1 MTTPGPQRDSHPA
14 SRPGAPDDETL
25 ALVNTADGATN
36 ELLDAI
42 LATERVVASVHA
54 MRATV
59 IDQLFTHILTR
70 ENLIDA
76 AAGRPVA
83 TSGTAD
89 GWNAETR
96 ARRVAASELACAT
109 RISERQATDLIEQS
123 RALTTRLPATRAA
136 LAEGRI
142 ALGHAVAMVDE
153 AATISTVVDDRDRM
167 LSEARGASSVDSAD
181 TGNDAGET
189 AIYATDDLPTCAEV
203 VAEFERQA
211 LRHAE
216 STSPGRFRQRAR
228 RLRERLEPLTRE
240 RRCAERV
247 AERGV
252 WVEPAR
258 DGMAYLTA
266 YLPAADAWAAYNRIS
281 NIANQ
286 LARTDRH
293 DDSIRGGAASDS
305 TTNETPS
312 VEAVGA
318 TSDAFTRPPRSAP
331 TDPPLSDDR
340 TLPQRRADVLR
351 DLLFDG
357 AMPASGTGT
366 GIRPT
371 VLVTVPVLTLLGRNT
386 DEVASIEGHGPIPD
400 AEARRLAAAAPSFIR
415 VLTHHETGATLS
427 VGRDRYVVPR
437 DLRMWLRVRDEFCR
451 FPGCG
456 RAAAHS
462 DVDHTRDWQHGGTT
476 AADNLAHL
484 CPSHHRLKHHTRWRV
499 QHDGDGTLLWTAPS
513 GRTYRT
519 EPAHALPS
527 G

>member
-1 MTTPGPQRDSHPA
+1 MTSPDPQRESDDTSRLSAGLGAGTGAGAGTRAGAGDSAGDA
-14 SRPGAPDDETL
+14 ST
-25 ALVNTADGATN
+25 TAATTTVELINATDGATN

-42 LATERVVASVHA
+42 LASERVVASVHA
-54 MRATV
+54 MRATA

-76 AAGRPVA
+76 AAGRAVP
-83 TSGTAD
+83 SPGTAD

-96 ARRVAASELACAT
+96 ARRVAASELACAM
-109 RISERQATDLIEQS
+109 RISERQATELIEQS
-123 RALTTRLPATRAA
+123 RALATRLPATRAA

-167 LSEARGASSVDSAD
+167 LAESRHGDAAD
-181 TGNDAGET
+181 A
-189 AIYATDDLPTCAEV
+189 LPTATEV
-203 VAEFERQA
+203 VAEFEQQA
-211 LRHAE
+211 LRHTE
-216 STSPGRFRQRAR
+216 VTSPGRFRQRAR

-240 RRCAERV
+240 RRCAERI

-281 NIANQ
+281 DIANQ
-286 LARTDRH
+286 LGRTDRRS
-293 DDSIRGGAASDS
+293 DSIARAA
-305 TTNETPS
+305 
-312 VEAVGA
+312 
-318 TSDAFTRPPRSAP
+318 
-331 TDPPLSDDR
+331 DDR

-371 VLVTVPVLTLLGRNT
+371 VLVTVPVLTLLGRDT
-386 DEVASIEGHGPIPD
+386 DDVASIEGHGPIPD
-400 AEARRLAAAAPSFIR
+400 AEARRLAVAAPSFIR
-415 VLTHHETGATLS
+415 ILTHPETGATLS
-427 VGRDRYVVPR
+427 VGRDRYVVPS
-437 DLRMWLRVRDEFCR
+437 DMRMWLRVRDEYCR

-456 RAAAHS
+456 RAASHS

-499 QHDGDGTLLWTAPS
+499 QHDGGGTLLWTAPS
-513 GRTYRT
+513 GRSYRS
-519 EPAHALPS
+519 EPAQALPS

>member
-1 MTTPGPQRDSHPA
+1 MTSPDPQRESDDTSRLSAGLGAGTGAGAGTRAGAGDSAGDA
-14 SRPGAPDDETL
+14 ST
-25 ALVNTADGATN
+25 TAATTTVELINATDGATN

-42 LATERVVASVHA
+42 LASERVVASVHA
-54 MRATV
+54 MRATA

-76 AAGRPVA
+76 AAGRAVP
-83 TSGTAD
+83 SPGTAD

-96 ARRVAASELACAT
+96 ARRVAASELACAM
-109 RISERQATDLIEQS
+109 RISERQATELIEQS
-123 RALTTRLPATRAA
+123 RALATRLPATRAA

-167 LSEARGASSVDSAD
+167 LAESRHGDAAD
-181 TGNDAGET
+181 A
-189 AIYATDDLPTCAEV
+189 LPTATEV
-203 VAEFERQA
+203 VAEFEQQA

-216 STSPGRFRQRAR
+216 VTSPGRFRQRAR

-281 NIANQ
+281 DIANQ
-286 LARTDRH
+286 LGRTDRRS
-293 DDSIRGGAASDS
+293 DSIARAA
-305 TTNETPS
+305 
-312 VEAVGA
+312 
-318 TSDAFTRPPRSAP
+318 
-331 TDPPLSDDR
+331 DDR

-371 VLVTVPVLTLLGRNT
+371 VLVTVPVLTLLGRDT
-386 DEVASIEGHGPIPD
+386 DDVASIEGHGPIPD
-400 AEARRLAAAAPSFIR
+400 AEARRLAVAAPSFIR
-415 VLTHHETGATLS
+415 ILTHPETGATLS

-437 DLRMWLRVRDEFCR
+437 DMRMWLRVRDEYCR

-456 RAAAHS
+456 RAASHS

-499 QHDGDGTLLWTAPS
+499 QHDGGGTLLWTAPS
-513 GRTYRT
+513 GRSYRS
-519 EPAHALPS
+519 EPAQALPS

>member
-1 MTTPGPQRDSHPA
+1 MHARRNVGGHWFTSLMTTPDP
-14 SRPGAPDDETL
+14 L
-25 ALVNTADGATN
+25 ALTNLADGATDQ
-36 ELLDAI
+36 LLDAI
-42 LATERVVASVHA
+42 LATDRVVASVHA
-54 MRATV
+54 MRATA
-59 IDQLFTHILTR
+59 INQLFENVLHSERLT
-70 ENLIDA
+70 DA
-76 AAGRPVA
+76 AAGRPLPA
-83 TSGTAD
+83 PGSAD

-96 ARRVAASELACAT
+96 ARRVAASELACAM

-123 RALTTRLPATRAA
+123 RALATRLPATREA
-136 LAEGRI
+136 LAAGRI
-142 ALGHAVAMVDE
+142 SLGHAAAMVDE
-153 AATISTVVDDRDRM
+153 ASTMSSVVDERDRM
-167 LSEARGASSVDSAD
+167 LAEAVDAGPDDADGSAD
-181 TGNDAGET
+181 DGSGEGDGCEGAAGG
-189 AIYATDDLPTCAEV
+189 LPTAAEV

-216 STSPGRFRQRAR
+216 TTRPGRFRQRAR
-228 RLRERLEPLTRE
+228 RLRERLEPMTRE

-247 AERGV
+247 ADRGV

-281 NIANQ
+281 DIANQ
-286 LARTDRH
+286 LGRTDRRA
-293 DDSIRGGAASDS
+293 DSVDASGDV
-305 TTNETPS
+305 P
-312 VEAVGA
+312 
-318 TSDAFTRPPRSAP
+318 
-331 TDPPLSDDR
+331 DDR
-340 TLPQRRADVLR
+340 TLPQRRADVFR

-357 AMPASGTGT
+357 VMPAHGTGT

-371 VLVTVPVLTLLGRNT
+371 VLVTVPVMTLLGHDT
-386 DEVASIEGHGPIPD
+386 AEVASIEGHGPISD
-400 AEARRLAAAAPSFIR
+400 AEARRLAATAPSFIR
-415 VLTHHETGATLS
+415 VLTHPETGATLS

-437 DLRMWLRVRDEFCR
+437 DLRMWLRVRDEYCR

-456 RAAAHS
+456 RAASHS

-476 AADNLAHL
+476 SADNLAHL

-499 QHDGDGTLLWTAPS
+499 QHDGGGTLLWTAPS

>member
-1 MTTPGPQRDSHPA
+1 MHARRNVGGHWFTSLMTTPDP
-14 SRPGAPDDETL
+14 L
-25 ALVNTADGATN
+25 ALTNLADGATDQ
-36 ELLDAI
+36 LLDAI
-42 LATERVVASVHA
+42 LATDRVVASVHS
-54 MRATV
+54 MRATA
-59 IDQLFTHILTR
+59 INQLFENVLHSERLT
-70 ENLIDA
+70 DA
-76 AAGRPVA
+76 AAGRPLPA
-83 TSGTAD
+83 PGSAD

-96 ARRVAASELACAT
+96 ARRVAASELACAM

-123 RALTTRLPATRAA
+123 RALATRLPATREA
-136 LAEGRI
+136 LAAGRI
-142 ALGHAVAMVDE
+142 SLGHAAAMVDE
-153 AATISTVVDDRDRM
+153 ASTMSSVVDERDRM
-167 LSEARGASSVDSAD
+167 LAEAVDAGPD
-181 TGNDAGET
+181 DAGE
-189 AIYATDDLPTCAEV
+189 LPSAAEV

-216 STSPGRFRQRAR
+216 TTSPGRFRQRAR
-228 RLRERLEPLTRE
+228 RLRERLEPMTRE
-240 RRCAERV
+240 RRSAERV

-281 NIANQ
+281 DIANQ
-286 LARTDRH
+286 LGRTDRRA
-293 DDSIRGGAASDS
+293 DSVDASGDV
-305 TTNETPS
+305 P
-312 VEAVGA
+312 
-318 TSDAFTRPPRSAP
+318 
-331 TDPPLSDDR
+331 DDR
-340 TLPQRRADVLR
+340 TLPQRRADVFR

-357 AMPASGTGT
+357 VMPAHGTGT

-371 VLVTVPVLTLLGRNT
+371 VLVTVPVMTLLGHDT
-386 DEVASIEGHGPIPD
+386 AEVASIEGHGPISD
-400 AEARRLAAAAPSFIR
+400 AEARRLAATAPSFIR
-415 VLTHHETGATLS
+415 VLTHPETGATLS

-437 DLRMWLRVRDEFCR
+437 DLRMWLRVRDEYCR

-456 RAAAHS
+456 RAASHS

-476 AADNLAHL
+476 SADNLAHL

-499 QHDGDGTLLWTAPS
+499 QHDGGGTLLWTAPS

>member
-1 MTTPGPQRDSHPA
+1 MTGPDPQRDSDPMSGA
-14 SRPGAPDDETL
+14 SAPDDATVELINAT
-25 ALVNTADGATN
+25 DGATN
-36 ELLDAI
+36 DILDAI

-54 MRATV
+54 MRATA

-76 AAGRPVA
+76 AAGRAVP
-83 TSGTAD
+83 TPGTAD

-96 ARRVAASELACAT
+96 ARHVAASELACAM
-109 RISERQATDLIEQS
+109 RISERQATDIIEQS
-123 RALTTRLPATRAA
+123 RALATRLPATRSA

-142 ALGHAVAMVDE
+142 TLGHAVAMVDE

-167 LSEARGASSVDSAD
+167 LAESRHSDAAD
-181 TGNDAGET
+181 A
-189 AIYATDDLPTCAEV
+189 LPTATEV
-203 VAEFERQA
+203 VAEFEQQA

-216 STSPGRFRQRAR
+216 VTSPGRFRQGAR

-281 NIANQ
+281 DIANQ
-286 LARTDRH
+286 LGRTDRH

-312 VEAVGA
+312 VAAGDA

-357 AMPASGTGT
+357 AIPASGTGT

-371 VLVTVPVLTLLGRNT
+371 VLVTVPVLTLLGRDT
-386 DEVASIEGHGPIPD
+386 EDVASIEGHGPIPD

-415 VLTHHETGATLS
+415 VLTHPETGATLS

-437 DLRMWLRVRDEFCR
+437 DLRMWLRIRDEYCR

-456 RAAAHS
+456 RAASQS

-476 AADNLAHL
+476 SADNLAHL

>member
-1 MTTPGPQRDSHPA
+1 MRARHNVGGHWFTSLMTTPDP
-14 SRPGAPDDETL
+14 L
-25 ALVNTADGATN
+25 ALTNLADGATDQ
-36 ELLDAI
+36 LLDAI
-42 LATERVVASVHA
+42 LATDRVVASVHA
-54 MRATV
+54 MRATA
-59 IDQLFTHILTR
+59 INQLFDNVLHSERLT
-70 ENLIDA
+70 DA
-76 AAGRPVA
+76 AAGHPLPA
-83 TSGTAD
+83 PGSAD

-96 ARRVAASELACAT
+96 ARRVAASELACAM

-123 RALTTRLPATRAA
+123 RALATRLPATREA
-136 LAEGRI
+136 LADGRI
-142 ALGHAVAMVDE
+142 SLGHAAAMVDE
-153 AATISTVVDDRDRM
+153 AATMSSVVDERDRM
-167 LSEARGASSVDSAD
+167 LAEAVDAGPD
-181 TGNDAGET
+181 DAGE
-189 AIYATDDLPTCAEV
+189 LPSAAEV
-203 VAEFERQA
+203 VAEFERRA

-216 STSPGRFRQRAR
+216 TTSPGRFRQRAR
-228 RLRERLEPLTRE
+228 RLRERLEPMTRE

-281 NIANQ
+281 DIAIQ
-286 LARTDRH
+286 LGRTDRGADSVAGAGFA
-293 DDSIRGGAASDS
+293 DDDAGVGGSDGVGSDTGVVLGDGAAGDG
-305 TTNETPS
+305 
-312 VEAVGA
+312 V
-318 TSDAFTRPPRSAP
+318 
-331 TDPPLSDDR
+331 SDDR
-340 TLPQRRADVLR
+340 TLPQRRADVFR

-357 AMPASGTGT
+357 VMPAHGTGT

-371 VLVTVPVLTLLGRNT
+371 VLVTVPVMTLLGHDT
-386 DEVASIEGHGPIPD
+386 AEVASIEGHGPISD
-400 AEARRLAAAAPSFIR
+400 AEARRLAATAPSLIR
-415 VLTHHETGATLS
+415 VLTHPETGATLS

-437 DLRMWLRVRDEFCR
+437 DLRMWLRVRDEYCR

-456 RAAAHS
+456 RAASHS

-476 AADNLAHL
+476 SADNLANL

-499 QHDGDGTLLWTAPS
+499 QHDGGGTLLWTAPS

>member
-1 MTTPGPQRDSHPA
+1 MTTPDP
-14 SRPGAPDDETL
+14 L
-25 ALVNTADGATN
+25 ALTNLAGGATDQ
-36 ELLDAI
+36 LLDAI
-42 LATERVVASVHA
+42 LATDRVVASVHA
-54 MRATV
+54 MRATA
-59 IDQLFTHILTR
+59 INQLFENVLHSERLT
-70 ENLIDA
+70 DA
-76 AAGRPVA
+76 AAGRPLPA
-83 TSGTAD
+83 PRSAD

-96 ARRVAASELACAT
+96 AHRVAASELACAM

-123 RALTTRLPATRAA
+123 RALATRLPATREA
-136 LAEGRI
+136 LAAGRI
-142 ALGHAVAMVDE
+142 SLGHAAAMVDE
-153 AATISTVVDDRDRM
+153 ASTMSSVVDERDRM
-167 LSEARGASSVDSAD
+167 LAEAVDASSD
-181 TGNDAGET
+181 DAGE
-189 AIYATDDLPTCAEV
+189 LPSAAEV
-203 VAEFERQA
+203 VAEFERRA

-216 STSPGRFRQRAR
+216 TTSPGRFRQRAR
-228 RLRERLEPLTRE
+228 RLRERLEPMTRE

-281 NIANQ
+281 DIANQ
-286 LARTDRH
+286 LGRIDRGA
-293 DDSIRGGAASDS
+293 DSVAGAGSGGDGAGVGGSDGVGSDTGVVRGDGAAGDG
-305 TTNETPS
+305 
-312 VEAVGA
+312 V
-318 TSDAFTRPPRSAP
+318 
-331 TDPPLSDDR
+331 SDDR
-340 TLPQRRADVLR
+340 TLPQRRADVFR

-357 AMPASGTGT
+357 VMPAHGTGT

-371 VLVTVPVLTLLGRNT
+371 VLVTVPVMTLLGHDT
-386 DEVASIEGHGPIPD
+386 AEVASVEGHGPISD

-415 VLTHHETGATLS
+415 VLTHPETGATLS

-437 DLRMWLRVRDEFCR
+437 DLRMWLRVRDEYCR

-456 RAAAHS
+456 RAASHS

-476 AADNLAHL
+476 SADNLAHL

-499 QHDGDGTLLWTAPS
+499 QHDGGGTLLWTAPS

>member
-1 MTTPGPQRDSHPA
+1 M
-14 SRPGAPDDETL
+14 
-25 ALVNTADGATN
+25 
-36 ELLDAI
+36 
-42 LATERVVASVHA
+42 
-54 MRATV
+54 
-59 IDQLFTHILTR
+59 
-70 ENLIDA
+70 
-76 AAGRPVA
+76 
-83 TSGTAD
+83 
-89 GWNAETR
+89 
-96 ARRVAASELACAT
+96 
-109 RISERQATDLIEQS
+109 RISERQATELIEQS
-123 RALTTRLPATRAA
+123 RALATRLPATRAA

-167 LSEARGASSVDSAD
+167 LAESRHSDAAD
-181 TGNDAGET
+181 A
-189 AIYATDDLPTCAEV
+189 LPTATEV
-203 VAEFERQA
+203 VAEFEQQA

-216 STSPGRFRQRAR
+216 VTSPGRFRQRAR

-240 RRCAERV
+240 RRCAERI

-281 NIANQ
+281 DIANQ
-286 LARTDRH
+286 LGRTDRRS
-293 DDSIRGGAASDS
+293 DSIAGGDGDRAAADAYADSDS
-305 TTNETPS
+305 
-312 VEAVGA
+312 
-318 TSDAFTRPPRSAP
+318 
-331 TDPPLSDDR
+331 R

-351 DLLFDG
+351 DLMFDG
-357 AMPASGTGT
+357 VMPASGTGT

-371 VLVTVPVLTLLGRNT
+371 VLVTVPVLTLLGRAT
-386 DEVASIEGHGPIPD
+386 DQLASIEGHGPIPD

-415 VLTHHETGATLS
+415 ILTHPETGATLS

-437 DLRMWLRVRDEFCR
+437 DLRMWLRVRDEYCR

-456 RAAAHS
+456 RAASHS

-476 AADNLAHL
+476 SADNLAHL

-499 QHDGDGTLLWTAPS
+499 HHDGGGTLLWTAPS
-513 GRTYRT
+513 GRSYRS
-519 EPAHALPS
+519 EPAQALPS

>member
-1 MTTPGPQRDSHPA
+1 MTGPDPQRDSEQAWRA
-14 SRPGAPDDETL
+14 SAPDDAAL
-25 ALVNTADGATN
+25 ALINATDGATN

-42 LATERVVASVHA
+42 LASERVVASVHA
-54 MRATV
+54 MRATA

-76 AAGRPVA
+76 AAGRAVP
-83 TSGTAD
+83 TPGTAD
-89 GWNAETR
+89 GWNVETR
-96 ARRVAASELACAT
+96 ARRVAASELACAM
-109 RISERQATDLIEQS
+109 RISERQATELIEQS
-123 RALTTRLPATRAA
+123 RALATRLPATRAA

-167 LSEARGASSVDSAD
+167 VAESGRD
-181 TGNDAGET
+181 DAPN
-189 AIYATDDLPTCAEV
+189 ALPTATEV
-203 VAEFERQA
+203 VAEFEQQA

-216 STSPGRFRQRAR
+216 VTSPGRFRQRAR
-228 RLRERLEPLTRE
+228 RLRERLEPRTRE
-240 RRCAERV
+240 RRCAERI

-281 NIANQ
+281 DIANQ
-286 LARTDRH
+286 LGRTDRH

-312 VEAVGA
+312 VAAVGA

-371 VLVTVPVLTLLGRNT
+371 VLVTVPVLTLLGRDT

-415 VLTHHETGATLS
+415 ILTHPETGATLS

-437 DLRMWLRVRDEFCR
+437 DLRMWLRVRDEYCR

-456 RAAAHS
+456 RAASHS

-476 AADNLAHL
+476 SADNLAHL

-499 QHDGDGTLLWTAPS
+499 HHDGGGTLLWTAPS

>member
-1 MTTPGPQRDSHPA
+1 MTGPDPQRDSDPLSRA
-14 SRPGAPDDETL
+14 SAPDDAAL
-25 ALVNTADGATN
+25 ALINVTDGATN

-54 MRATV
+54 MRATA

-76 AAGRPVA
+76 AAGRPVP
-83 TSGTAD
+83 TPGTAD

-96 ARRVAASELACAT
+96 ARRVAASELACAM
-109 RISERQATDLIEQS
+109 RISERQATELIEQS
-123 RALTTRLPATRAA
+123 RALATRLPATRAA

-153 AATISTVVDDRDRM
+153 AATISTIVDDRDRM
-167 LSEARGASSVDSAD
+167 LAESRHSDAAD
-181 TGNDAGET
+181 A
-189 AIYATDDLPTCAEV
+189 LPTATEV
-203 VAEFERQA
+203 VAEFEQQA

-216 STSPGRFRQRAR
+216 VTSPGRFRQRAR

-281 NIANQ
+281 DIANQ
-286 LARTDRH
+286 LGRTDRR
-293 DDSIRGGAASDS
+293 DDSIARVDDHATAASAA
-305 TTNETPS
+305 S
-312 VEAVGA
+312 VAAAAADLDANAGAEANV
-318 TSDAFTRPPRSAP
+318 DA
-331 TDPPLSDDR
+331 DDR
-340 TLPQRRADVLR
+340 TLAQRRADVLR

-357 AMPASGTGT
+357 AMPTSGTGM

-371 VLVTVPVLTLLGRNT
+371 VLVTVPVLTLLGRDT

-400 AEARRLAAAAPSFIR
+400 AEARRLAATAPSFIR
-415 VLTHHETGATLS
+415 ILTHPETGATLS
-427 VGRDRYVVPR
+427 VGRDRYVVPS
-437 DLRMWLRVRDEFCR
+437 DMRMWLRVRDEYCR

-456 RAAAHS
+456 RAASHS

-476 AADNLAHL
+476 SANNLAHL

-499 QHDGDGTLLWTAPS
+499 QHDGGGTLLWTAPS
-513 GRTYRT
+513 GRSYRS
-519 EPAHALPS
+519 EPAQALPS

>member
-1 MTTPGPQRDSHPA
+1 MTSPGPQRDSDQA
-14 SRPGAPDDETL
+14 SRASAPDDAAL
-25 ALVNTADGATN
+25 ALINATDGATN

-54 MRATV
+54 MRATA

-76 AAGRPVA
+76 AAGRAVP
-83 TSGTAD
+83 TPGTAD

-96 ARRVAASELACAT
+96 ARRVAASELACAM
-109 RISERQATDLIEQS
+109 RISERQATELIEQS
-123 RALTTRLPATRAA
+123 RALATRLPATRAA

-167 LSEARGASSVDSAD
+167 LAESRHSDAAD
-181 TGNDAGET
+181 A
-189 AIYATDDLPTCAEV
+189 LPTATEV
-203 VAEFERQA
+203 VAEFEQQA

-216 STSPGRFRQRAR
+216 VTSPGRFRQRAR

-247 AERGV
+247 TERGV

-281 NIANQ
+281 DIANQ
-286 LARTDRH
+286 LGRTDRRS
-293 DDSIRGGAASDS
+293 DSIARAADHAAAASAA
-305 TTNETPS
+305 S
-312 VEAVGA
+312 VAAAAADLDANAGAEANV
-318 TSDAFTRPPRSAP
+318 DA
-331 TDPPLSDDR
+331 DDR
-340 TLPQRRADVLR
+340 TLAQRRADVLR

-371 VLVTVPVLTLLGRNT
+371 VLVTVPVLTLLGRDT
-386 DEVASIEGHGPIPD
+386 DDVASIEGHGPIPD

-415 VLTHHETGATLS
+415 ILTHPETGATLS

-437 DLRMWLRVRDEFCR
+437 DMRMWLRVRDEYCR

-456 RAAAHS
+456 RAASHS

-476 AADNLAHL
+476 SANNLAHL

-499 QHDGDGTLLWTAPS
+499 QHDGGGTLLWTSPS
-513 GRTYRT
+513 GRSYRS
-519 EPAHALPS
+519 EPAQALPS